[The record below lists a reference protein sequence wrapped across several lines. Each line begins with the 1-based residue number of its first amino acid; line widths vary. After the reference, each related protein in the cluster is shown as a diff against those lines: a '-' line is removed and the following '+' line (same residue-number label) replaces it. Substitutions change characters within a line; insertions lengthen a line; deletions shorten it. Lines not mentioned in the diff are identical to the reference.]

1 MISHISNGF
10 QWYPHFI
17 PKWGIPLI
25 SPWIPGIP
33 LWNFPSRWS
42 PIGSGDVVPRA
53 SNGCCGWRLGR
64 GKNPELPGRSR
75 KTPRKWW
82 FSWENHGKIRY
93 KWEVHRWEKHRT
105 IADIPRIYRRG
116 NWRIFW
122 WAWSHWNGDLEGMPH
137 FQTHILYHSW
147 MIRFVNILHKIIWK
161 WCRIKIMRS
170 TV

>member
-25 SPWIPGIP
+25 SPWIHGIP

-64 GKNPELPGRSR
+64 GKNPELSGRSR

-82 FSWENHGKIRY
+82 FSWENHGKNMGKSAINGRFIDGKSIERLLIFHGSTEGETEDFLMSMIPL
-93 KWEVHRWEKHRT
+93 KWWFGGYAPLSDT
-105 IADIPRIYRRG
+105 YLISFLD
-116 NWRIFW
+116 
-122 WAWSHWNGDLEGMPH
+122 D
-137 FQTHILYHSW
+137 
-147 MIRFVNILHKIIWK
+147 
-161 WCRIKIMRS
+161 
-170 TV
+170 